1 MMRSMNS
8 DWGKLAT
15 AASLL
20 FAAQIAH
27 LVEVIIAGPVS
38 VEGEGGIGEP
48 LGLLGLIGAGMAA
61 IAARNGRSYSIPLAL
76 ASGVGVAA
84 GFLLYHGAPIHSQF
98 TNTYW
103 GRGNVLDW
111 FVVLLC
117 VAAGVWATKVAWEL
131 REERA
136 SAALVDRR

>member
-1 MMRSMNS
+1 MSLMN
-8 DWGKLAT
+8 WGKLSL
-15 AASLL
+15 AAGLL

-27 LVEVIIAGPVS
+27 LVEVIVAGPVS
-38 VEGEGGIGEP
+38 IEGEGGIGEP

-61 IAARNGRSYSIPLAL
+61 IAAKNRRTYAIPLAL
-76 ASGVGVAA
+76 ASGIGVAA
-84 GFLLYHGAPIHSQF
+84 GFLLYHGAPIHSQL

-117 VAAGVWATKVAWEL
+117 VAAGVWTTMVALEL
-131 REERA
+131 RSKRA
-136 SAALVDRR
+136 SAPVAGRR